1 MQMIIVPACQSYFT
15 FLYSTFFFLTDYN
28 KIETMKF
35 WCDVKTTLAAAA
47 VLLFLAV
54 SNSGAEDFFPL
65 AKSDLRDKIR
75 GGWAG
80 QVIGC
85 TFGGPTEFQF
95 KSTFIP
101 ESQPISWSKDAVKW
115 FFKKQPGLYD
125 DIYMDLTFVEVLEK
139 HGLDAPAGVFAEKFA
154 KAAYPLW
161 HANQMARYNILRG
174 IAPPQSG
181 HWLNNP
187 HADDIDFQI
196 EADFAGLMSPGMV
209 NAAAE
214 ICDRVGHIMNYG
226 DGYYG
231 GLYVAAMYSLAFVE
245 NDIERIVEKALTV
258 IPPQSLY
265 AGTIRAVVK
274 GHKDHPNDW
283 IATWLAVQRTWGQDV
298 GCPEGVFRAFNID
311 AKINSAWVVMGLLYG
326 NGDFGKTLSIS
337 ARCGDD
343 SDCNPATAGGILGTM
358 IGFSRIP
365 ESWKEGL
372 KDIESADFAY
382 TKTSL
387 AEAAEL
393 SFKHALEMIRRNG
406 GTTNGEDVRIKIQEP
421 QAVPREA
428 GFEGHY
434 PVERQ
439 RLDSVLNAA
448 SRDAE
453 FNFDGIGFVL
463 NGAAVVSDDADKATA
478 RKADRAILRM
488 SAEIDDLPVETIEL
502 PLADRVRR
510 PTLFW
515 RYQLRPGQHRVRLKL
530 QDSFPGTEVELNDVV
545 IYRDRPSGPPIF

>member
-1 MQMIIVPACQSYFT
+1 
-15 FLYSTFFFLTDYN
+15 
-28 KIETMKF
+28 MKF
-35 WCDVKTTLAAAA
+35 RCDVKTTLAAAA

-54 SNSGAEDFFPL
+54 SNFGGEEFFPL

-85 TFGGPTEFQF
+85 TFGGPTEFRF
-95 KSTFIP
+95 NSTFIP
-101 ESQPISWSKDAVKW
+101 EYQPIPWSKEAIQW
-115 FFKKQPGLYD
+115 FFKNQPGLYD
-125 DIYMDLTFVEVLEK
+125 DIYMDLTFVEVLDE
-139 HGLDAPAGVFAEKFA
+139 HGLDAPAGLFAEKFA
-154 KAAYPLW
+154 NAAYPLW

-174 IAPPQSG
+174 IAAPQSG

-196 EADFAGLMSPGMV
+196 EADFAGLMCPGMV

-265 AGTIRAVVK
+265 AGTIRAVVQ
-274 GHKDHPNDW
+274 GHRDHPNDW

-365 ESWKEGL
+365 EFWKEGL

-421 QAVPREA
+421 KAVPREA

-434 PVERQ
+434 PVERR

-448 SRDAE
+448 SQDAE

-478 RKADRAILRM
+478 RKADRAVLRM

-515 RYQLRPGQHRVRLKL
+515 RYRLRPGQHRVRLKL